1 MHYYQFHIGD
11 YKSHTHH
18 LSLIEDLAYRRL
30 LDHYYLHQSPIK
42 PKDIARQIGMRDYE
56 QDVLAVLE
64 EFFVLTEDGYKNPR
78 ADKEIKAFVEH
89 QAVSA
94 YGAFCRTNKDLVS
107 IVDKTVFVDMFIQGK
122 HGEYINSI
130 RAHHVPIMCTSSTH
144 DATINHKPIT
154 NNQLEN
160 NTYVKDKPQSETN
173 KIPNCEHQKVIEAYH
188 QCLPELPKAR
198 LLTKARER
206 LIKQRWNWILTSK
219 KPDGQRRATSPQEAI
234 SWFESYFNRVRDND
248 FLMGRT
254 EKSDSHQNWK
264 CDIDFLL
271 QDKGLKHVIEKTEAQ
286 SNE

>member
-64 EFFVLTEDGYKNPR
+64 EFFVSTEDGYKNPR

-154 NNQLEN
+154 NNHKPLLEE
-160 NTYVKDKPQSETN
+160 NTYVQEDVKNSTN
-173 KIPNCEHQKVIEAYH
+173 KIANCEYQKVIDVYH
-188 QCLPELPKAR
+188 ECLPELSKAR

-219 KPDGQRRATSPQEAI
+219 KPDGERRATNAQEALV
-234 SWFESYFNRVRDND
+234 WFENYFNRVRDND
-248 FLMGRT
+248 FLMGRV
-254 EKSDSHQNWK
+254 KQSNDHKNWK
-264 CDIDFLL
+264 CDIDFLME
-271 QDKGLKHVIEKTEAQ
+271 DRGLKHVIEKTEG
-286 SNE
+286 